1 MIGYTKLFD
10 VKAPCRG
17 TDRSAGIDL
26 FIPENT
32 PEFMQSF
39 KFYNKNTH
47 YTKEGIVL
55 APFKDVLIPS
65 GLKMKLP
72 SNTMLMV
79 ANKSGVA
86 VKKKLIHGAC
96 IIDEDYTGQILIHLI
111 NTHNKHVLLSFGEK
125 ITQVILVPI
134 LYPSLIEYPTTD
146 ELYRDHTSM
155 RGEGGFGST
164 GIV

>member
-1 MIGYTKLFD
+1 MIGYMKLLE
-10 VKAPCRG
+10 VKSPNRG
-17 TDRSAGIDL
+17 TNKSAGIDL

-32 PEFMQSF
+32 ADFF
-39 KFYNKNTH
+39 NVFRKYNQNTL
-47 YTKEGIVL
+47 YSTEGILL

-65 GLKMKLP
+65 GLKFKIP
-72 SNTMLMV
+72 SDTMLMV
-79 ANKSGVA
+79 ANKSSVST
-86 VKKKLIHGAC
+86 KKKLIHGAH

-111 NTHNKHVLLSFGEK
+111 NTHNKHVFLSFGEK

-164 GIV
+164 GTI